1 MFHPERLSFAFLSR
15 HTPTEDQ
22 RLLFEKAGIDIVH
35 TGDVNAFD
43 PDLGSTLASMKHEF
57 HLDGVIV
64 VHPLVALHAMA
75 CALCVG
81 VFENANRAPEGEKP
95 TFEAVS
101 LQVMDP
107 SFDRWYPILK

>member
-1 MFHPERLSFAFLSR
+1 MCHPERLAFAFLSR

-22 RLLFEKAGIDIVH
+22 RILFEKAGIDIVH
-35 TGDVNAFD
+35 TGDVNAFS
-43 PDLGSTLASMKHEF
+43 PNLESDLRTMKHDLN
-57 HLDGVIV
+57 LDGVIV

-75 CALCVG
+75 CRLYVG

-107 SFDRWYPILK
+107 TFDRWFPILK